1 MEQQT
6 LCRHGNSNTLIDIT
20 FHPKKIIMNNPTKPD
35 EDTGIP
41 ANEHK
46 SWPSLIYTAVL
57 ALVTAIIIGTI
68 ALTCT
73 HRHTTDE
80 NQQRDIKQSEMSCIE
95 KEAEIAGARY
105 AERALDKAR
114 LDSIEEANRPNYTE
128 EELEKMVRRVVPSY
142 SMIDLWKKDNHDWI
156 MKYER
161 IKHHRSVTYLR
172 TFDPTDKKFGR
183 EMEVTQETRETN
195 YGTTVTVY
203 TPQKGSGWYEG
214 NYYGAL
220 IYFDKNGKALKQY
233 TNKNIT
239 SRLENTSS
247 RPRFNVPDDDDD
259 DDGLDGYEDVDDY
272 YYDNAEDLYFYYNGD
287 H

>member
-1 MEQQT
+1 
-6 LCRHGNSNTLIDIT
+6 
-20 FHPKKIIMNNPTKPD
+20 MNNPTKPD

-46 SWPSLIYTAVL
+46 SWPNLIYTAVL
-57 ALVTAIIIGTI
+57 TLVTAIIIGTI

-80 NQQRDIKQSEMSCIE
+80 NQQRDIKQSEMSSIE

-114 LDSIEEANRPNYTE
+114 LDSIEEANRPTYTE
-128 EELEKMVRRVVPSY
+128 QELENMVRRVVPSY
-142 SMIDLWKKDNHDWI
+142 SWIYLWKKDNHNWI
-156 MKYER
+156 MEYER
-161 IKHHRSVTYLR
+161 VKHNRFVTYLR

-183 EMEVTQETRETN
+183 ETEVTKETRKANDWSDE
-195 YGTTVTVY
+195 TVTVY
-203 TPQKGSGWYEG
+203 TPQKGGGWYES
-214 NYYGAL
+214 NYYGSMTH
-220 IYFDKNGKALKQY
+220 FDKDGKVLKHY
-233 TNKNIT
+233 TNKYIT
-239 SRLENTSS
+239 SRLESTST
-247 RPRFNVPDDDDD
+247 RPRFKVADDDD